1 MVILQRPIESNLN
14 DILGGWGQVHDAG
27 NSARRQ
33 RTQIMV
39 VLAHV
44 LQGLVF
50 DRELVVGVLWLE
62 AVFSPLGHLQQQRQL
77 RVAAE
82 TAMSRTSCR
91 VRCTYKLMLCG

>member
-1 MVILQRPIESNLN
+1 
-14 DILGGWGQVHDAG
+14 
-27 NSARRQ
+27 
-33 RTQIMV
+33 MV

-50 DRELVVGVLWLE
+50 DREHVVGVLRLE